1 MGDNL
6 RQRLIDLIKQRAF
19 VFSDKEEFTLAS
31 GKKSRYYFN
40 LKKVLY
46 NPEALYIVGKLCYE
60 KIKSLGLSP
69 THVGGLT
76 LGADPIAVAIA
87 RYSYDVGD
95 PIEAFVVRK
104 KPKGHGSMS
113 QIEGY
118 IQKGARVVILEDV
131 LTTGGSAMKALD
143 VALGAGLQVLGVL
156 VLLDRQEG
164 GKEALQQTGIQVH
177 CLLTVKD
184 FISDTTAVQNNLRP

>member
-1 MGDNL
+1 MNNNL
-6 RQRLIDLIKQRAF
+6 RQRLIQLIKDRAF
-19 VFSDKEEFTLAS
+19 LQSDKEEFLLAS

-60 KIKSLGLSP
+60 MLKSLKLNP

-76 LGADPIAVAIA
+76 LGADPIAMAIA
-87 RYSYDVGD
+87 RYSYDVSD

-104 KPKGHGSMS
+104 EAKSHGSKS

-118 IQKGARVVILEDV
+118 IDKGAKVVILEDV
-131 LTTGGSAMKALD
+131 LTTGTSALKAID
-143 VALGAGLQVLGVL
+143 ATTQAGITVLAVL

-164 GKEALQQTGIQVH
+164 GKENLQARGFPVYSV
-177 CLLTVKD
+177 LTIKD
-184 FISDTTAVQNNLRP
+184 FIN